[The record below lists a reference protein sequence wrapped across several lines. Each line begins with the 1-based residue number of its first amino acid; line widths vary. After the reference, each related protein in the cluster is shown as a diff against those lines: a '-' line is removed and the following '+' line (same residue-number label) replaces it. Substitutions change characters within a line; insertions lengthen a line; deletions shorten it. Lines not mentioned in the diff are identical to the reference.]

1 MTRVLLTGGSG
12 FIAAHVLEVLLQRGH
27 SVVTTVRSQDKAQK
41 IKEAHSKY
49 GKDKLDFAIVE
60 DIAQPNAF
68 DEAVISDPP
77 FEAVIHTAS
86 PFHFNITDVKKDLLD
101 PAIIGTTGI
110 LKAVKA
116 SAPTVKRV
124 VITSSFA
131 AIVNPAQGLWPGHT
145 YSEADWNPITESEA
159 TENASNGYRASKT
172 FAERAAWD
180 FVSTE
185 KPNFTLATC
194 NPPFVFGPIVHY
206 LNSLSALNTSN
217 QRIRDIMTGAM
228 KEKLGPTGMYLWV
241 DVRDLALAHVKAV
254 EVEEAAGKR
263 FFLTAG
269 KFANVEV
276 VEIIKDAFPDLADKL
291 PNGEALKEGEM
302 PKEEMFSYDN
312 SRSKEVLGVT
322 YRSLKECVVDTVK
335 SLQAV
340 GG

>member
-1 MTRVLLTGGSG
+1 
-12 FIAAHVLEVLLQRGH
+12 
-27 SVVTTVRSQDKAQK
+27 
-41 IKEAHSKY
+41 
-49 GKDKLDFAIVE
+49 
-60 DIAQPNAF
+60 
-68 DEAVISDPP
+68 
-77 FEAVIHTAS
+77 
-86 PFHFNITDVKKDLLD
+86 
-101 PAIIGTTGI
+101 
-110 LKAVKA
+110 
-116 SAPTVKRV
+116 
-124 VITSSFA
+124 
-131 AIVNPAQGLWPGHT
+131 
-145 YSEADWNPITESEA
+145 
-159 TENASNGYRASKT
+159 
-172 FAERAAWD
+172 
-180 FVSTE
+180 
-185 KPNFTLATC
+185 
-194 NPPFVFGPIVHY
+194 
-206 LNSLSALNTSN
+206 
-217 QRIRDIMTGAM
+217 M